1 MVRRIS
7 ETELAYASISELG
20 PRLASG
26 ELSPVELTDAILA
39 RIGRYNATLNAYI
52 TVTEESARDA
62 AHAAASAIRAGNY
75 LGPLHGIPIAIKD
88 LFATRDVR
96 TTFGSQVYA
105 DWVPDYDAAAV
116 ERLRNAGAILIG
128 KTNMH
133 ELAYGTTSANAHYG
147 PVRNPW
153 NVACHPGGSSGGSAV
168 AVAAGLACAALGSD
182 TGASVRQPAACC
194 GIVGL
199 KPTFGLIS
207 KFGALPLAW
216 SMDHVGPMAR
226 TVRDCALLLQALVG
240 YDRRDPGCV
249 RRRVPDFRAALAND
263 IRGCRIGV
271 AHNYFFE
278 DCEPDVA
285 AAVEESLRILR
296 DLGASVE
303 EIVLPDMRAALAA
316 GALVIAVEAA
326 SYHAADLRERPQAF
340 SKELQATLELGS
352 YYSGVQYVQ
361 AQRLR
366 RELSAQLQQ
375 AMRGF
380 DALAMPT
387 SPVPA
392 TEIGN
397 DPPGHTALRSRNTL
411 PLNFIS
417 LPAISVPCGFTKSG
431 LPIGL
436 QLVGQPFAEA
446 RVLQLAHAYEQANAG
461 SSRHP
466 DLERITSC

>member
-1 MVRRIS
+1 MS
-7 ETELAYASISELG
+7 ETELAYASISELA

-26 ELSPVELTDAILA
+26 ELSPIELTNAMLA
-39 RIGRYNATLNAYI
+39 RIARYNPVLNAYI
-52 TVTEESARDA
+52 TVTEESAREA
-62 AHAAASAIRAGNY
+62 AHAAAAAIRAGNY

-88 LFATRDVR
+88 LFATRAVR
-96 TTFGSQVYA
+96 TTFGSRVFA
-105 DWVPDYDAAAV
+105 DWVPDHDAAAV
-116 ERLRNAGAILIG
+116 ERLRDAGAILIG

-153 NVACHPGGSSGGSAV
+153 NTACHPGGSSGGSAV

-199 KPTFGLIS
+199 KPTFGRVS

-226 TVRDCALLLQALVG
+226 TVQDCALLLQTLAG

-249 RRRVPDFRAALAND
+249 RRVVPDFLAELANG
-263 IRGCRIGV
+263 ISGWRVGV
-271 AHNYFFE
+271 ARDYFFD
-278 DCEPDVA
+278 DCEPDIV
-285 AAVEESLRILR
+285 AAVEESLQVLR
-296 DLGASVE
+296 GLGASVE
-303 EIVLPDMRAALAA
+303 DIILPDMRAALAA
-316 GALVIAVEAA
+316 GALIIAVEAV

-340 SKELQATLELGS
+340 SKELQATLELGG

-366 RELSAQLQQ
+366 RKLSEQLRH
-375 AMRGF
+375 AIRGF
-380 DALAMPT
+380 DALVMPT

-397 DPPGHTALRSRNTL
+397 DPPGHTAMRSRNTL
-411 PLNFIS
+411 PFNFIS
-417 LPAISVPCGFTKSG
+417 LPAISVPCGFTRTG

-436 QLVGQPFAEA
+436 QLVGQPFAET
-446 RVLQLAHAYEQANAG
+446 RVLGLAHAYEQTNVASTRYPN
-461 SSRHP
+461 
-466 DLERITSC
+466 LEHVTSH

>member
-1 MVRRIS
+1 MS
-7 ETELAYASISELG
+7 ETELAYASISELA

-26 ELSPVELTDAILA
+26 EISPIDLTDVMLA
-39 RIGRYNATLNAYI
+39 RISRYNAVVNAYI
-52 TVTEESARDA
+52 TVTEASARESAQ
-62 AHAAASAIRAGNY
+62 AAASAIRAGNY

-88 LFATRDVR
+88 LFATRGIR
-96 TTFGSQVYA
+96 TTFGSRVFA

-116 ERLRNAGAILIG
+116 ERLRDAGAILIG

-133 ELAYGTTSANAHYG
+133 ELAYGTTSENVHYG

-153 NVACHPGGSSGGSAV
+153 NPAYHPGGSSGGSAA

-199 KPTFGLIS
+199 KPTFGRVS

-226 TVRDCALLLQALVG
+226 TVRDCALLLQVLAG
-240 YDRRDPGCV
+240 YDERDAGCV
-249 RRRVPDFRAALAND
+249 RREVPDFLAALANN
-263 IRGCRIGV
+263 IRGCRIAV
-271 AHNYFFE
+271 ARDYFFE
-278 DCEPDVA
+278 DCEPDVVV
-285 AAVEESLRILR
+285 AVEESLRRLR

-303 EIVLPDMRAALAA
+303 DIVVPDMRAALAA
-316 GALVIAVEAA
+316 GALIIAVEAA

-340 SKELQATLELGS
+340 SKELQATLELGG

-366 RELSAQLQQ
+366 RKLSEELHEV
-375 AMRGF
+375 MRGF
-380 DALAMPT
+380 DALAMPA

-392 TEIGN
+392 TEIGK
-397 DPPGHTALRSRNTL
+397 DPPGHARLRSRNTL
-411 PLNFIS
+411 PFNFIS

-436 QLVGQPFAEA
+436 QLVGQPFNEA
-446 RVLQLAHAYEQANAG
+446 RVLQVAYAYEQANTGPAQY
-461 SSRHP
+461 P
-466 DLERITSC
+466 DLKRVTSP

>member
-1 MVRRIS
+1 MRR
-7 ETELAYASISELG
+7 
-20 PRLASG
+20 
-26 ELSPVELTDAILA
+26 
-39 RIGRYNATLNAYI
+39 
-52 TVTEESARDA
+52 
-62 AHAAASAIRAGNY
+62 
-75 LGPLHGIPIAIKD
+75 K
-88 LFATRDVR
+88 
-96 TTFGSQVYA
+96 
-105 DWVPDYDAAAV
+105 
-116 ERLRNAGAILIG
+116 
-128 KTNMH
+128 
-133 ELAYGTTSANAHYG
+133 
-147 PVRNPW
+147 
-153 NVACHPGGSSGGSAV
+153 
-168 AVAAGLACAALGSD
+168 
-182 TGASVRQPAACC
+182 
-194 GIVGL
+194 
-199 KPTFGLIS
+199 
-207 KFGALPLAW
+207 
-216 SMDHVGPMAR
+216 
-226 TVRDCALLLQALVG
+226 
-240 YDRRDPGCV
+240 
-249 RRRVPDFRAALAND
+249 VPDFRAALAND

-417 LPAISVPCGFTKSG
+417 LPAISVPCGFTESG
-431 LPIGL
+431 LPVGL
-436 QLVGQPFAEA
+436 QVVGQPFAEA

>member
-1 MVRRIS
+1 MS
-7 ETELAYASISELG
+7 ETELAYASISELA

-26 ELSPVELTDAILA
+26 EISPIDLTDVMLA
-39 RIGRYNATLNAYI
+39 RITRYNAVVNAYI
-52 TVTEESARDA
+52 TVTEASARESAQ
-62 AHAAASAIRAGNY
+62 AAASAIRAGNY

-88 LFATRDVR
+88 LFATRGIR
-96 TTFGSQVYA
+96 TTFGSRVFA

-116 ERLRNAGAILIG
+116 ERLRDAGAILIG

-133 ELAYGTTSANAHYG
+133 ELAYGTTSENTHYG

-153 NVACHPGGSSGGSAV
+153 NPAYHPGGSSGGSAA

-199 KPTFGLIS
+199 KPTFGRVS

-226 TVRDCALLLQALVG
+226 TVRDCALLLQVLAG
-240 YDRRDPGCV
+240 PDARDSACV
-249 RRRVPDFRAALAND
+249 RETVPDFVGNLTND

-271 AHNYFFE
+271 VRDYFFE
-278 DCEPDVA
+278 DCEPDVVVA
-285 AAVEESLRILR
+285 IEESLRVLR
-296 DLGASVE
+296 GLGASVE
-303 EIVLPDMRAALAA
+303 DIVLPDMNAALAA
-316 GALVIAVEAA
+316 GAVIIAVEAA
-326 SYHAADLRERPQAF
+326 SYHAADLREQPQAF
-340 SKELQATLELGS
+340 SKELQATLELGG

-366 RELSAQLQQ
+366 RKLSAQLHQ
-375 AMRGF
+375 AIRGF
-380 DALAMPT
+380 DALAIPT

-392 TEIGN
+392 TEIGS
-397 DPPGHTALRSRNTL
+397 DPPGHARLRSRNTL
-411 PLNFIS
+411 PFNFIS

-436 QLVGQPFAEA
+436 QLVGQPFTEA
-446 RVLQLAHAYEQANAG
+446 RVLQLAYAYERSNAG
-461 SSRHP
+461 PARYP
-466 DLERITSC
+466 ELERATSP

>member
-1 MVRRIS
+1 MS
-7 ETELAYASISELG
+7 ETELAYASISGLA

-26 ELSPVELTDAILA
+26 EISPVELTDAMLV
-39 RIGRYNATLNAYI
+39 RINRYNAVLNAYI
-52 TVTEESARDA
+52 TVTEESARESA
-62 AHAAASAIRAGNY
+62 QAAASAIHAGNY

-88 LFATRDVR
+88 LFATCGVR
-96 TTFGSQVYA
+96 TTFGSRVFA

-116 ERLRNAGAILIG
+116 ERLRAAGAILIG
-128 KTNMH
+128 KTNLH
-133 ELAYGTTSANAHYG
+133 ELAYGTTSANVHYG

-153 NVACHPGGSSGGSAV
+153 NPTCHPGGSSGGSAV

-199 KPTFGLIS
+199 KPTFGRVS

-226 TVRDCALLLQALVG
+226 TVRDCALLLQVLAG
-240 YDRRDPGCV
+240 YDARDSACV
-249 RRRVPDFRAALAND
+249 QQEVPDYVSRLD
-263 IRGCRIGV
+263 EGIRGARVGV
-271 AHNYFFE
+271 VRDYFFE
-278 DCEPDVA
+278 DCEPEVI
-285 AAVEESLRILR
+285 AAVEQSLQVLR
-296 DLGASVE
+296 DLGAKVQD
-303 EIVLPDMRAALAA
+303 IVLPDMRAALAA
-316 GALVIAVEAA
+316 GALIIAVEAA

-340 SKELQATLELGS
+340 SKGLQATLELGG

-366 RELSAQLQQ
+366 RKLSAQLRE
-375 AMRGF
+375 AMHGF

-392 TEIGN
+392 TEIVN
-397 DPPGHTALRSRNTL
+397 DPPGHVRLRSRNTL
-411 PLNFIS
+411 PFNFIS

-436 QLVGQPFAEA
+436 QLVGQPFTEA
-446 RVLQLAHAYEQANAG
+446 RVLQLAYAYEQAITGPA
-461 SSRHP
+461 RYP
-466 DLERITSC
+466 ELERVTSP

>member
-1 MVRRIS
+1 MS
-7 ETELAYASISELG
+7 ESELAYASISELA

-26 ELSPVELTDAILA
+26 EISPIDLTDAMLT
-39 RIGRYNATLNAYI
+39 RIARYNAVLNAYI
-52 TVTEESARDA
+52 TVTEESARESA
-62 AHAAASAIRAGNY
+62 QAAASAIRAGNY
-75 LGPLHGIPIAIKD
+75 LGPLHGIPIAVKD
-88 LFATRDVR
+88 LFATYGVR
-96 TTFGSQVYA
+96 TTFGSRVFA
-105 DWVPDYDAAAV
+105 DWVPDHDAAAV
-116 ERLRNAGAILIG
+116 KRLRDAGAILIG

-153 NVACHPGGSSGGSAV
+153 NPACHPGGSSGGSAA

-182 TGASVRQPAACC
+182 TGASIRQPAACC

-199 KPTFGLIS
+199 KPTFGRVS

-226 TVRDCALLLQALVG
+226 TVRDCALLLQVLAG
-240 YDRRDPGCV
+240 YDGRDPGCV
-249 RRRVPDFRAALAND
+249 RQTVPDLLAELAND

-271 AHNYFFE
+271 ARDYFFE
-278 DCEPDVA
+278 DCGPDVVV
-285 AAVEESLRILR
+285 AVEESLQVLH

-303 EIVLPDMRAALAA
+303 DIALPDMSAALAA
-316 GALVIAVEAA
+316 GALIIAVEAA
-326 SYHAADLRERPQAF
+326 SYHAADLRERPQGF
-340 SKELQATLELGS
+340 SKELQAALELGG

-366 RELSAQLQQ
+366 RKLSTQLHQ
-375 AMRGF
+375 AMQGF

-397 DPPGHTALRSRNTL
+397 DPPGHARLRSRNTL
-411 PLNFIS
+411 PFNFIS
-417 LPAISVPCGFTKSG
+417 LPAISVPCGFTKGG

-446 RVLQLAHAYEQANAG
+446 RVLQLAYAYEQANIGAA
-461 SSRHP
+461 RYP
-466 DLERITSC
+466 ELERATSP

>member
-1 MVRRIS
+1 MS
-7 ETELAYASISELG
+7 ETELAYANISELA

-26 ELSPVELTDAILA
+26 EISPIDLTDVMLT
-39 RIGRYNATLNAYI
+39 RITRYNAVLNAYI
-52 TVTEESARDA
+52 TVTEESARESA
-62 AHAAASAIRAGNY
+62 QAAASAIGAGNY

-88 LFATRDVR
+88 LFATCGVR
-96 TTFGSQVYA
+96 TTFGSRVFA

-116 ERLRNAGAILIG
+116 ESLRDAGAILIG

-153 NVACHPGGSSGGSAV
+153 NPACHPGGSSGGSAA
-168 AVAAGLACAALGSD
+168 AVAAGLACAAVGSD

-199 KPTFGLIS
+199 KPTFGRVS

-226 TVRDCALLLQALVG
+226 TVRDCALLLQVLAG
-240 YDRRDPGCV
+240 YDGRDPGCV
-249 RRRVPDFRAALAND
+249 RREVPDFLVGLAND

-271 AHNYFFE
+271 ARDYFFE
-278 DCEPDVA
+278 DCEPDVVV
-285 AAVEESLRILR
+285 AVEESLRVLR
-296 DLGASVE
+296 NLGASVE
-303 EIVLPDMRAALAA
+303 DIVLPDMRAVLAA
-316 GALVIAVEAA
+316 GALTIAVEAA
-326 SYHAADLRERPQAF
+326 SYHTADLRERPQAF
-340 SKELQATLELGS
+340 SKELRATLELGG

-366 RELSAQLQQ
+366 RKLSAQLHQ
-375 AMRGF
+375 ATRGF

-392 TEIGN
+392 TEIVN
-397 DPPGHTALRSRNTL
+397 DPPGHVRLRSRNTL
-411 PLNFIS
+411 PFNFIS

-446 RVLQLAHAYEQANAG
+446 RVLQLAYAYEQAITGPA
-461 SSRHP
+461 RYP
-466 DLERITSC
+466 ELERITSP